1 MSRHEH
7 TADRGDVSSCVLKV
21 MPGAADLVI
30 HAEQAPDRL
39 FTARFESPQP
49 AVSVAGGTVRVRYRY
64 SHLRTRGEV
73 ALAPTVRWAVELRGG
88 AHKVDADLT
97 DVPLAYFDI
106 DQGANL
112 VTLRVSP
119 LAGWVPVRIGGG
131 ASHVTIVR
139 PSTAGARLHVQRGA
153 AHLVFDGQHFGAV
166 GGEVRMESPQA
177 GGAGGYDIH
186 VGAGARYLTVATA
199 TRPSG

>member
-7 TADRGDVSSCVLKV
+7 TAGRGDLPSGVLTFT
-21 MPGAADLVI
+21 PGTADLVI

-39 FTARFESPQP
+39 FTARFEGPQP
-49 AVSVAGGTVRVRYRY
+49 AVSVAGGSVRVRYRY

-73 ALAPTVRWAVELRGG
+73 ALAPTVRWAVEVQGG
-88 AHKVDADLT
+88 ARKIDADLT
-97 DVPLAYFDI
+97 DVPLASFDI

-119 LAGWVPVRIGGG
+119 AAGWVPVRIGGG

-139 PSTAGARLHVQRGA
+139 PSIADARLHVQRGA
-153 AHLVFDGQHFGAV
+153 AHLVFDGQHLGAV
-166 GGEVRMESPQA
+166 GGEVRLESPPA

-186 VGAGARYLTVATA
+186 VGAGARHLTVATA